1 MGILSDFLVADPS
14 EANAVEGSADH
25 QRWPVLQ
32 SNGFTVLEVA
42 WLHFV
47 ITGEDGDA
55 PAVPRRV
62 VSNPFTKR
70 EQVVSALAQY
80 SDFPC
85 LVDTGESWLHRLPD
99 GLVDELAD
107 ATDLSS
113 IAERWAS
120 CEELQGAESA
130 TLASVLAELQ
140 RLARMARSSKKALLL
155 WTSL

>member
-14 EANAVEGSADH
+14 EANEVQGTADH
-25 QRWPVLQ
+25 RRWPVQQ

-42 WLHFV
+42 WLHFA
-47 ITGEDGDA
+47 ITGEDADA
-55 PAVPRRV
+55 AAIPRRV
-62 VSNPFTKR
+62 VTNPFTKR

-85 LVDTGESWLHRLPD
+85 LADTGESWLHRLPD

-107 ATDLSS
+107 LTDLSS
-113 IAERWAS
+113 VAERWAS

-130 TLASVLAELQ
+130 TLANVLVELQ
-140 RLARMARSSKKALLL
+140 RLARLARSSKKALLL